1 MKKLPAVIAVA
12 LLAAAALSQTQT
24 PLPKSTETRKPST
37 TDAQAAPQQ
46 PVTPPPFVDPSTVR
60 PKARPEDVKSVDAI
74 IAALYDVI
82 SGPAGPRDWDRMK
95 SLMLPDAR
103 FMPVGHRPDGQD
115 VYRAIDADG
124 YVQRATPA
132 FLREGFFETGIAN
145 RVEQFGNIAHVF
157 STYESRHEKGGEPFA
172 KGINSIQ
179 LVKLGDRWWVAS
191 IMWDTER
198 PGVPIPEKY
207 QKSDSK

>member
-1 MKKLPAVIAVA
+1 MKKLPTIAAVQ
-12 LLAAAALSQTQT
+12 LLAAAALAQQTQT
-24 PLPKSTETRKPST
+24 QLPKSTETRKPST

-46 PVTPPPFVDPSTVR
+46 PPAPPPFVDPATVR

-74 IAALYDVI
+74 IVALYDVI

-124 YVQRATPA
+124 YVTRATPA
-132 FLREGFFETGIAN
+132 FMREGFFETGVAN
-145 RVEQFGNIAHVF
+145 KVGQFGNIAHVF
-157 STYESRHEKGGEPFA
+157 STY
-172 KGINSIQ
+172 
-179 LVKLGDRWWVAS
+179 
-191 IMWDTER
+191 
-198 PGVPIPEKY
+198 
-207 QKSDSK
+207 

>member
-1 MKKLPAVIAVA
+1 MKRFAAVLAVM
-12 LLAAAALSQTQT
+12 LLAAAAMAQTQT
-24 PLPKSTETRKPST
+24 QLPKSTETRKPST
-37 TDAQAAPQQ
+37 TDTQAAPQ
-46 PVTPPPFVDPSTVR
+46 PATPPPFVDPATLR

-74 IAALYDVI
+74 VAALYDVI
-82 SGPAGPRDWDRMK
+82 SGPAGPRDWDRLN
-95 SLMLPDAR
+95 SLMLPEAR

-124 YVQRATPA
+124 YVQRAGP
-132 FLREGFFETGIAN
+132 LMMKEGFFETGVAN
-145 RVEQFGNIAHVF
+145 QVEQFGNIAHVF

-198 PGVPIPEKY
+198 PGMPIPERY
-207 QKSDSK
+207 LKSGGK